1 MAREPRYSDDLIAL
15 TIEHFKNYHE
25 YETDHFW
32 RRILFMH
39 HIIKN
44 NGIFDE
50 NINGDN
56 IAKEERND
64 IRLFSLC
71 RIKNVALTRNNFSL
85 PKNFDYRAENADSF
99 FGVFAGQERHRFKIA
114 FYDYSV
120 VWVKDR
126 QWAEDQEIAE
136 TDDGVVVSFTST
148 QFDKALE
155 WVLSRGKRH

>member
-1 MAREPRYSDDLIAL
+1 
-15 TIEHFKNYHE
+15 
-25 YETDHFW
+25 
-32 RRILFMH
+32 LFMH

-126 QWAEDQEIAE
+126 RWAEDQEIAE

-148 QFDKALE
+148 QFHKVLE
-155 WVLSRGKRH
+155 WVLSRGYTARPLEPELLVNVWRDSIIQMQKMMEEK